1 MKTPSTWFMQGA
13 IPETAV
19 VAALDTKGGA
29 GAHEIFL
36 GRVRPDEH
44 AQGAVT
50 AIEYTCYPEMATA
63 ALEAMIAETQQ
74 QYQTTSITVLHSLG
88 MVPAGQLCLLV
99 AIAAKH
105 RKAAREACASL
116 VERIKKELPV
126 WGKEHLTSAASEWK
140 TNTFHD

>member
-1 MKTPSTWFMQGA
+1 MKTSSTWFVQGA

-19 VAALDTKGGA
+19 IAALDATGGA

-36 GRVRPDEH
+36 GRVRPDELSN
-44 AQGAVT
+44 GAVT
-50 AIEYTCYPEMATA
+50 AIEYTCYPEMATL

-74 QYQTTSITVLHSLG
+74 EYETISITVLHSLG

-99 AIAAKH
+99 ATAAKH
-105 RKAAREACASL
+105 RKAAREACSSL

-126 WGKEHLTSAASEWK
+126 WGKEHLTSSAAEWK